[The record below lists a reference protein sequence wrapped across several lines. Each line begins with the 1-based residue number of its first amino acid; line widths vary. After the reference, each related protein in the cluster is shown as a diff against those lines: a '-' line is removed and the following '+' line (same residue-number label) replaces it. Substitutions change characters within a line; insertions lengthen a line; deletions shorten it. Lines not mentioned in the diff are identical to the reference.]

1 MEAPPMAVR
10 GRRESKA
17 NYAVL
22 VEVSSQVQY
31 LCGYVFVHGLDKI
44 ETALLPARRCGTLYC
59 NLLADLKLRPK
70 FYVTQKCS

>member
-22 VEVSSQVQY
+22 VEVSSQVQD
-31 LCGYVFVHGLDKI
+31 LC
-44 ETALLPARRCGTLYC
+44 
-59 NLLADLKLRPK
+59 
-70 FYVTQKCS
+70 